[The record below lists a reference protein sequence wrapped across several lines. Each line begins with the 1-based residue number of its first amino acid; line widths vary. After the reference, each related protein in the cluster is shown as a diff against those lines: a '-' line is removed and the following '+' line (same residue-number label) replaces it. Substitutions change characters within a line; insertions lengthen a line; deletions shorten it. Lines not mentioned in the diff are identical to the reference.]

1 MNILHV
7 YKTYLT
13 ESYGGIEQA
22 IKQISLG
29 LAHQGHN
36 NRIFCLNKDSEL
48 KITQK
53 EEAEIFSY
61 PLNFEIA
68 STGFSFSAISGFRKL
83 AQWAD
88 IIHYHFPWP
97 FADLLHFI
105 SRTKKPTI
113 LTYHS
118 DIIRQKKL
126 LKLYGPLQKAFLNSV
141 TKIVATSPNY
151 LSTSNILQLYR
162 AKTSVIPIGLDK
174 STYPQAPLTL
184 VNHWQKILPEKFFL
198 FIGVMRYYKGLHILL
213 DALKERDFPTVLV
226 GVGPSEQELK
236 EHVQQLQLKNV
247 YFVGAISDLDKTA
260 LLQLC
265 TAVVF
270 PSHLRSEA
278 FGISL
283 LEGAMFSKPIISA
296 EIGTGTT
303 YININQETGLVI
315 PPSNSAALHNAMQFI
330 WDHPQQAKV
339 MGEKAYQRY
348 LSLFTADKMVHSYL
362 QLYIELIS
370 KSQTKGLIHI
380 QSLTK

>member
-174 STYPQAPLTL
+174 STYPQPPLT
-184 VNHWQKILPEKFFL
+184 VINHWRKILPEKFFL

-330 WDHPQQAKV
+330 WDQPQQAKV